1 MPRDANQVGP
11 VTGEMVV
18 VGRPAMCVGGMT
30 EEARASVLV
39 RVEIEGG
46 MRGGE
51 RVIVAG
57 LLDSMRLGRRH
68 RCDCPTC
75 GRASSPLPALAQWH
89 FPMFSDL
96 KPAF

>member
-1 MPRDANQVGP
+1 MAEWPRDANQVGP

-57 LLDSMRLGRRH
+57 LLDSMRLVAVTDAIARRAGEH
-68 RCDCPTC
+68 LRRYRRSHSGTSRCSAT
-75 GRASSPLPALAQWH
+75 
-89 FPMFSDL
+89 
-96 KPAF
+96 